1 MGKIPD
7 WGGGGIKKGPI
18 SIWEL
23 RKSRRGL
30 NFSKMSEFQNL
41 TFIEDEKWACIR
53 YQKSKMPEFDPR
65 GAGGSGFFKNVWNL
79 KRKSELSDVGGGI
92 KPIWEFSKKFSYFN
106 YDDSPNLVQLI

>member
-7 WGGGGIKKGPI
+7 GGGLKKGAI

-23 RKSRRGL
+23 RKSKRGL

-53 YQKSKMPEFDPR
+53 CQKSKMPEFDPR
-65 GAGGSGFFKNVWNL
+65 G
-79 KRKSELSDVGGGI
+79 GGGGGFRI
-92 KPIWEFSKKFSYFN
+92 FQKRLKFKKK
-106 YDDSPNLVQLI
+106 V